1 MPTPKKKTRP
11 SGALTAPCFAAVD
24 LGGGEAEL
32 TLYGDVM
39 ENEPRDW
46 WTGEPTG
53 EQAITSER
61 INAEMDKLR
70 GASRVTVRLN
80 SGGGDA
86 YTGIGIYN
94 ALKALDAEV
103 TVRIEGLAASAA
115 SVIACAGDTVV
126 ALPGSVLMVHDPMLP
141 LCGWY
146 STADLDALR
155 EDTEACHR
163 ALCDIYVKRT
173 GMDMASVEE
182 MVRSET
188 WLVGSEIVDAGFADE
203 YDAHAEAD
211 PDEVEQEEGG
221 TVIAGVLHDLS
232 ACRRVPDLAA
242 RVAASVRTARAVS
255 GIAPLVASVGSGYEQ
270 KPATTTQPPE
280 AVTAPVANTEEPPQ
294 AAPERGEGPMDLTE
308 LRTQHPDL
316 VAEIEAAAAKHER
329 DRLAAIDEIAAGIP
343 ADMVADAKY
352 TNPVSAE
359 ALALAA
365 IKADAKAGRQ
375 HMADAMADAADSG
388 VEDVEAAPGTD
399 DPQAAADAVA
409 ADAAAY
415 AARIVNQINGKE
427 VR

>member
-1 MPTPKKKTRP
+1 MPNPKKRP
-11 SGALTAPCFAAVD
+11 SGARTAPCFAAVD

-39 ENEPRDW
+39 ENEPRDF

-61 INAEMDKLR
+61 INAEMEKLR

-94 ALKALDAEV
+94 ALRALDAEV

-155 EDTEACHR
+155 QDTEACHR

-173 GMDMASVEE
+173 GMDLASVEE

-221 TVIAGVLHDLS
+221 AVIAGSPTHNNTIMPLMASTSASGSCCNARSRAACSCSWNILS
-232 ACRRVPDLAA
+232 
-242 RVAASVRTARAVS
+242 STA
-255 GIAPLVASVGSGYEQ
+255 
-270 KPATTTQPPE
+270 
-280 AVTAPVANTEEPPQ
+280 
-294 AAPERGEGPMDLTE
+294 
-308 LRTQHPDL
+308 
-316 VAEIEAAAAKHER
+316 
-329 DRLAAIDEIAAGIP
+329 
-343 ADMVADAKY
+343 
-352 TNPVSAE
+352 
-359 ALALAA
+359 
-365 IKADAKAGRQ
+365 
-375 HMADAMADAADSG
+375 
-388 VEDVEAAPGTD
+388 
-399 DPQAAADAVA
+399 
-409 ADAAAY
+409 
-415 AARIVNQINGKE
+415 
-427 VR
+427 